1 VIFIDSFLLA
11 CPATSFSYL
20 STFFEEI
27 GGRTGMLDVDLKL
40 SLFGFIPIKA
50 FFSFVVLSMLGSI
63 VLKYSRGEIVFSSID

>member
-1 VIFIDSFLLA
+1 
-11 CPATSFSYL
+11 
-20 STFFEEI
+20 
-27 GGRTGMLDVDLKL
+27 MLDVDLKL